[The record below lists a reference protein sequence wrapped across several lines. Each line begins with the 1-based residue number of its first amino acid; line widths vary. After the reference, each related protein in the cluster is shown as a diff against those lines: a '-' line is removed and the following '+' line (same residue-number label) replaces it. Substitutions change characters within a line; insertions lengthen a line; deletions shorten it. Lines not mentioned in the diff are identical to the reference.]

1 VNIAFLKLAELGP
14 DVGQTA
20 SIGAPLPRGHEYRSL
35 FENALE
41 GMFRA
46 TPDGRL
52 LSANPALVSMLGYES
67 EAQLLGDARL
77 TDWHAGGVALE
88 HIVNTL
94 SAHGTLRGAAID
106 VRRVDGSVRNCL
118 LSVRTVRDEGG
129 QPLALEGILADIS
142 ERRRLEDALRTSE
155 ERFRLLAEAAFEGVG
170 VSENLYWLDVSQQ
183 FADMLGYT
191 REELIGTHVS
201 MVLAPE
207 SIERVLHNVAA
218 NYEGAY
224 EVTELRKD
232 GSRFPAEVRG
242 RSMTVGERTLRVSVV
257 RDITQQKRV
266 LEELELQQQ
275 RLRGFAAALAVAEE
289 CDRRRTATELHDEI
303 GQALAAVKLKL
314 DALEQDVVT
323 SGDTDIVRDVSGMLS
338 EIIARARTIMTE
350 LSPPGIYDLRFEMA
364 LEWLAKRTW
373 ERDGVEC
380 RVERVGESMEI
391 APEVRV
397 MLFAAARELLRN
409 VVCHAGIAH
418 ATMRIVCA
426 PDRIEL
432 AVLDAGVG
440 FDPQALTELPRS
452 TQGFGLFGIGERVR
466 AFGGVMLIESAPGR
480 GTHVSLSLPHELEP
494 LRAPAAA
501 DLQPAVPPRSNA

>member
-1 VNIAFLKLAELGP
+1 VNIAFLKLPELGP
-14 DVGQTA
+14 DGGQSD
-20 SIGAPLPRGHEYRSL
+20 SIGAPLPLAHEYRSL

-52 LSANPALVSMLGYES
+52 LSANPALVSMLGYAS
-67 EAQLLGDARL
+67 EDELLGQARL

-94 SAHGTLRGAAID
+94 SEHGTLRGAAID
-106 VRRVDGSVRNCL
+106 VRRIDGSVRTCL
-118 LSVRTVRDEGG
+118 LSVRTVRDHGG
-129 QPLALEGILADIS
+129 QALALEGIIADIS
-142 ERRRLEDALRTSE
+142 ERRRLEDALRASE

-170 VSENLYWLDVSQQ
+170 VSENLHWLDVSQQ

-207 SIERVLHNVAA
+207 SIERVLRNVAA

-224 EVTELRKD
+224 EVWDLRKD

-242 RSMTVGERTLRVSVV
+242 RSMKVGERTLRVSVI

-266 LEELELQQQ
+266 LAELELQQQ

-314 DALEQDVVT
+314 DALEQDVAMHPDA
-323 SGDTDIVRDVSGMLS
+323 GIVSDVSSMLS
-338 EIIARARTIMTE
+338 EIIARARALMTE
-350 LSPPGIYDLRFEMA
+350 LSPPGIYDLSFEMA

-380 RVERVGESMEI
+380 RVERIGQSMEI

-409 VVCHAGIAH
+409 VVHHAGVAD
-418 ATMRIVCA
+418 ATLRIVYA

-432 AVLDAGVG
+432 EVRDAGVG
-440 FDPQALTELPRS
+440 FDPQALTELPRA
-452 TQGFGLFGIGERVR
+452 TQGFGLFGISERVR
-466 AFGGVMLIESAPGR
+466 AFGGAMLIASTPGN
-480 GTHVSLSLPHELEP
+480 GTRVGLSLPLELEP
-494 LRAPAAA
+494 LGRPSPAN
-501 DLQPAVPPRSNA
+501 LQAEVPPRRSA